1 MSWFSSIFSGGSSSG
16 GSGFDWTGA
25 VLRGVSAYAASRSTA
40 SSNKQNT
47 QQSGQEDRKTIA
59 FEKSLEDYYDAKRRR
74 EKRDALDTYHSFSKL
89 SSYAPAGYT
98 LPAKPVVPT
107 KPSP

>member
-1 MSWFSSIFSGGSSSG
+1 MSWFSSIFSGSG
-16 GSGFDWTGA
+16 GSNSKFDWTGA
-25 VLRGVSAYAASRSTA
+25 VLSGISAYAQSRGSASA
-40 SSNKQNT
+40 NKQNSKL
-47 QQSGQEDRKTIA
+47 SGQEDRKTIA

-74 EKRDALDTYHSFSKL
+74 EKRDALDTYHSFSQL
-89 SSYAPAGYT
+89 SSYAPAGYA